1 VKERKGKIQL
11 IDGRNFWVPM
21 KKSLGNKR
29 RKIGDAKSKRT
40 EDKNDPDNIG
50 DLTRIYYACKDGA
63 TRKLKIGGE
72 DKKLVVSKVF
82 DNEDF
87 GFHKI
92 TVERPLRLNFQ
103 ASEERIALLEEQ
115 SAFKSLA
122 TSKMKNDK
130 PRLAEIAA
138 GKKRQQVIRDLLIA
152 LSKETKDRLF
162 KDRELFL
169 TALKKVDASRKVR
182 LSTAELKVILNALGE
197 RDESDEICLDRSGA
211 PEPDSDLRDTEIV
224 PLKEDIQAYFKREVL
239 PHVPDAWIDES
250 KTKVGYEIPLNRH
263 FYRYEP
269 PRPLEAIEADIKQ
282 LEGEILDL
290 LKDVTA

>member
-1 VKERKGKIQL
+1 MSDDLGTPALRLEREGPLAWCVIDRPSARNALTPAMYYGVKRAVRLVNDDPDLAALIITGVDDVFAPGGDLGGRAQL

-29 RKIGDAKSKRT
+29 RKIGDAKSKRP
-40 EDKNDPDNIG
+40 EDKNDPDHIG
-50 DLTRIYYACKDGA
+50 DLTRIYDACKDGT
-63 TRKLKIGGE
+63 TRKLKIEGE
-72 DKKLVVSKVF
+72 DKKLVISKVF

-182 LSTAELKVILNALGE
+182 LSTAELKVIL
-197 RDESDEICLDRSGA
+197 
-211 PEPDSDLRDTEIV
+211 T
-224 PLKEDIQAYFKREVL
+224 F
-239 PHVPDAWIDES
+239 
-250 KTKVGYEIPLNRH
+250 
-263 FYRYEP
+263 
-269 PRPLEAIEADIKQ
+269 
-282 LEGEILDL
+282 
-290 LKDVTA
+290 